1 MTKAELSGK
10 SLIIELDA
18 NSKLGPEIVPGDK
31 HKQSENGRIL
41 AGIVER
47 HGLLVGNSLEQCK
60 GLITRRRVTK
70 NCVEESTI
78 DFVLLSEDLSEDL
91 NEIIVDDERQHVLTK
106 LVKTKNG
113 IYKVESDHNPIKLSL
128 NLKSNRK

>member
-1 MTKAELSGK
+1 MPFFIALEEEVTKAELSGK

-18 NSKLGPEIVPGDK
+18 NSKLGPEIIPGDK
-31 HKQSENGRIL
+31 HKQSENGRVL

-47 HGLLVGNSLEQCK
+47 HGLLVGNSLEECK
-60 GLITRRRVTK
+60 GLITRKRVTR

-91 NEIIVDDERQHVLTK
+91 N
-106 LVKTKNG
+106 
-113 IYKVESDHNPIKLSL
+113 
-128 NLKSNRK
+128 